1 MKKKGLDLT
10 TKFVSNC
17 LLKGLD
23 GVTYQAI
30 LEDISPSGA
39 LMKMDNDAPHG
50 LHVGEMCGFMLRNKL
65 NVIPTKHT
73 GRIISLD
80 TNVVKITFSHQEHN
94 HQHKKFTSKVSSE
107 PVHSC
112 GDDVGL

>member
-1 MKKKGLDLT
+1 MKRKGFDLT
-10 TKFVSNC
+10 TKFISNC

-23 GVTYQAI
+23 GVTYQAV
-30 LEDISPSGA
+30 LEDISSSGA
-39 LMKMDNDAPHG
+39 LIKMDKDTLHG
-50 LHVGEMCGFMLRNKL
+50 LHVGEMCGFMLRNTP

-80 TNVVKITFSHQEHN
+80 SNVVKITFSHQEHN

-107 PVHSC
+107 PLHSC
-112 GDDVGL
+112 DDDVD